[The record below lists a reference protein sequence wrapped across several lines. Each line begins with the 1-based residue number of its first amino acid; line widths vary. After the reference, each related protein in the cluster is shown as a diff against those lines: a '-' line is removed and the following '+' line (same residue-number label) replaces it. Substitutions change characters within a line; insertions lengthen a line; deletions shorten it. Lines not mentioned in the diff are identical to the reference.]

1 MNITLFVTNRC
12 ASCDRVRSIVEKM
25 LNKRDNI
32 KLHIEDIRKARS
44 KGIVIVPAL
53 FIEDELYAYGDIDEG
68 KFLERLHTLS
78 LSN

>member
-12 ASCDRVRSIVEKM
+12 AACDRVRTAVENM
-25 LNKRDNI
+25 LNKKDGI
-32 KLHIEDIRKARS
+32 KLHVEDIRKARS

-53 FIEDELYAYGDIDEG
+53 FIEDELYAYGDIDEE
-68 KFLERLHTLS
+68 KLLNRLHTLS

>member
-12 ASCDRVRSIVEKM
+12 SSCDRVRTAVEKM
-25 LNKRDNI
+25 LIKREDI

-44 KGIVIVPAL
+44 KGIIIVPAL
-53 FIEDELYAYGDIDEG
+53 FIEDELYAYGDIDEE
-68 KFLERLHTLS
+68 KFLDRLHTLS

>member
-1 MNITLFVTNRC
+1 MNITLFVTKRC
-12 ASCDRVRSIVEKM
+12 AACDRVKAVLEKLTTEREDIM
-25 LNKRDNI
+25 LY
-32 KLHIEDIRKARS
+32 IEDIRKIRS

>member
-1 MNITLFVTNRC
+1 MNITLFVTKRC
-12 ASCDRVRSIVEKM
+12 AACDRVKAVLGKLTTEREDIM
-25 LNKRDNI
+25 LY
-32 KLHIEDIRKARS
+32 IEDIRKIRS

>member
-1 MNITLFVTNRC
+1 MNITLFVTKRC
-12 ASCDRVRSIVEKM
+12 AACDRVRTAVENM
-25 LNKRDNI
+25 LNKKDGI
-32 KLHIEDIRKARS
+32 KLHVEDIRKAHS

-78 LSN
+78 ISN

>member
-12 ASCDRVRSIVEKM
+12 ASCDRVREVVEKM
-25 LNKRDNI
+25 LIKRDDI

-53 FIEDELYAYGDIDEG
+53 FIEDELFAYGDIDEG
-68 KFLERLHTLS
+68 RFLDRLRTIS